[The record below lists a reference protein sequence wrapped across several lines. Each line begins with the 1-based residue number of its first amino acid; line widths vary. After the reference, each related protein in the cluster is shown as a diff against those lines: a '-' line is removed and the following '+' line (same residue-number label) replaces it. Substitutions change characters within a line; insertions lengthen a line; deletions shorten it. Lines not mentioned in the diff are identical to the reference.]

1 MELIFYGIRHNRV
14 CSRASL
20 AIHLRP
26 AQTILARLQFTLL
39 YQIVRYNKAGR
50 VLQFPV
56 LLMEHVPKSNGIVTA
71 LLSLLKAGMI
81 SIIGAPGVPLLP

>member
-1 MELIFYGIRHNRV
+1 M
-14 CSRASL
+14 
-20 AIHLRP
+20 
-26 AQTILARLQFTLL
+26 
-39 YQIVRYNKAGR
+39 
-50 VLQFPV
+50 LQFPV